1 MLYNGKHREYSK
13 NVFAFQQSPSNK
25 GGNVMVETKDR
36 FKKHTSATGVVT
48 WYFQAFRTTR
58 RGFKTKREAQ
68 LAFLELKKNRQ
79 NKKKFVNSNE
89 KFSVVADQWFKYY
102 KSLREQK
109 ASTYDKRQDL
119 IVVLKRWIGEKK
131 LVELTP
137 DFLEEL
143 MFSLKEKGIDGIS
156 QGYSKNSLYS
166 LRQTLNMIFKY
177 CLKREILNDNP
188 LTNISMPKYQKS
200 VSELK
205 ETLNSLDQKYL
216 TIDELRTL
224 LNYSII
230 HEELPLSTLF
240 HVLFYTGCRISEALA
255 LQVEDIDFENNEIL
269 FYKQTSVRGKQMDFK
284 IETTKSIS
292 SVRRVV
298 VTDLVMEKL
307 QQLITALDGM
317 RSQFVFR
324 SKENYLFVYLAPFK
338 RGIPYRRDYVNNH
351 IKRCVER
358 CGINKPFHTHLT
370 RHTMASLVAEHCS
383 WEVLKGR
390 LGHAD
395 KSTSEIYRHL
405 TSDEKL
411 KPLMAFEALEN

>member
-13 NVFAFQQSPSNK
+13 IVFAFQQPPSNR

-177 CLKREILNDNP
+177 CLKRKILNDNP
-188 LTNISMPKYQKS
+188 LTNIRMPKYQKS

-216 TIDELRTL
+216 TIDELRIL

-230 HEELPLSTLF
+230 QIGRA
-240 HVLFYTGCRISEALA
+240 HV
-255 LQVEDIDFENNEIL
+255 
-269 FYKQTSVRGKQMDFK
+269 
-284 IETTKSIS
+284 
-292 SVRRVV
+292 
-298 VTDLVMEKL
+298 
-307 QQLITALDGM
+307 
-317 RSQFVFR
+317 
-324 SKENYLFVYLAPFK
+324 
-338 RGIPYRRDYVNNH
+338 
-351 IKRCVER
+351 
-358 CGINKPFHTHLT
+358 
-370 RHTMASLVAEHCS
+370 
-383 WEVLKGR
+383 
-390 LGHAD
+390 
-395 KSTSEIYRHL
+395 
-405 TSDEKL
+405 
-411 KPLMAFEALEN
+411 

>member
-1 MLYNGKHREYSK
+1 MLYNSNHREYSK
-13 NVFAFQQSPSNK
+13 TEIVFQSPSILGENIR
-25 GGNVMVETKDR
+25 METKDR
-36 FKKHTSATGVVT
+36 FKKSVSTTGVVT

-79 NKKKFVNSNE
+79 NRVKFVNSNDR
-89 KFSVVADQWFKYY
+89 FSDVADQWFKYY
-102 KSLREQK
+102 QSLNEQK
-109 ASTYDKRQDL
+109 NSTYDKRHDL
-119 IVVLKRWIGEKK
+119 IVVLKRWIGEKR
-131 LVELTP
+131 LTDLTP
-137 DFLEEL
+137 EFLEEL
-143 MFSLKEKGIDGIS
+143 MFSLKEKGVDGVS
-156 QGYSKNSLYS
+156 QGYAKNSLYS

-177 CLKREILNDNP
+177 CLKKRIINDNP
-188 LTNISMPKYQKS
+188 LTNVRMPKYQKS

-205 ETLNSLDQKYL
+205 ESLYSLDQKYL

-224 LNYSII
+224 LNYSIF

-269 FYKQTSVRGKQMDFK
+269 FYKQTSTRGKQIDFK

-307 QQLITALDGM
+307 QQLITALDSM

-324 SKENYLFVYLAPFK
+324 SKEKYLFVYLSPFK

-358 CGINKPFHTHLT
+358 CGISKPFHTHLI

-411 KPLMAFEALEN
+411 KPLKAFEVLEK

>member
-1 MLYNGKHREYSK
+1 
-13 NVFAFQQSPSNK
+13 
-25 GGNVMVETKDR
+25 MVETKDR

-48 WYFQAFRTTR
+48 WYFQAFRTTW

-79 NKKKFVNSNE
+79 NKKNFVNSNE

-109 ASTYDKRQDL
+109 VSTYDKRQDL

-143 MFSLKEKGIDGIS
+143 MFSLKEKGIDGNS

-188 LTNISMPKYQKS
+188 LTNIRMPKYQKS

-307 QQLITALDGM
+307 QQLITALDDM

-411 KPLMAFEALEN
+411 KPLKAFEALEN

>member
-1 MLYNGKHREYSK
+1 M
-13 NVFAFQQSPSNK
+13 
-25 GGNVMVETKDR
+25 
-36 FKKHTSATGVVT
+36 
-48 WYFQAFRTTR
+48 
-58 RGFKTKREAQ
+58 
-68 LAFLELKKNRQ
+68 
-79 NKKKFVNSNE
+79 
-89 KFSVVADQWFKYY
+89 
-102 KSLREQK
+102 REQK
-109 ASTYDKRQDL
+109 SSTYDKCDDL
-119 IVVLKRWIGEKK
+119 IIVLKGWIGEKK
-131 LVELTP
+131 LVELTS

-143 MFSLKEKGIDGIS
+143 MFSLKEKGIDDIS

-166 LRQTLNMIFKY
+166 LRQTLNMIFKF
-177 CLKREILNDNP
+177 CLKREILNENP
-188 LTNISMPKYQKS
+188 STNIRMPKYQKS

-205 ETLNSLDQKYL
+205 ETLNSVDQKYL

-240 HVLFYTGCRISEALA
+240 HILFYTGFRISETLA

-269 FYKQTSVRGKQMDFK
+269 FYKQTSVREKKMDFK

-292 SVRRVV
+292 SVRRVG

-307 QQLITALDGM
+307 QQLIKALDGM

-338 RGIPYRRDYVNNH
+338 RGIPYRRDCVSNH
-351 IKRCVER
+351 IKRYVER
-358 CGINKPFHTHLT
+358 CGINKPFHTHLN
-370 RHTMASLVAEHCS
+370 RHTMASLVAKHCS

-390 LGHAD
+390 SGHAD

-405 TSDEKL
+405 TSNEKL
-411 KPLMAFEALEN
+411 KPLKSFEALEN